1 MFAPCINRYC
11 MYNIGTGYV
20 PAVLLVLA
28 GSLTPVAKE
37 ENAAVPSVAAEAED
51 KFAFFKQV
59 SAIYMA
65 RLVIYIYIYIYT
77 YIYMCI

>member
-1 MFAPCINRYC
+1 MYVNDRMIRICIFTCKCINIHIY
-11 MYNIGTGYV
+11 IYV
-20 PAVLLVLA
+20 Y
-28 GSLTPVAKE
+28 KE

-65 RLVIYIYIYIYT
+65 RLVIYI
-77 YIYMCI
+77 